1 LRSGQFSIEFLVVL
15 GVLLAILGS
24 ISWPMYNSAREDA
37 QQVTRLA
44 EAREAANEIVSALNT
59 VYSGGV
65 GSKQTVEYSLPS
77 GVWQIRVDESVDG
90 ADDVPRDN
98 RMDVQIEMNWEGDN
112 IVLVDTLIP
121 SQYIENWEGVPLID
135 SNLSENSGGHTVVV
149 SYENY
154 PTIVLEEA

>member
-1 LRSGQFSIEFLVVL
+1 MRSGQFSIEFLVVL

-37 QQVTRLA
+37 QRVTRLA

-59 VYSGGV
+59 VYSGWV
-65 GSKQTVEYSLPS
+65 GSKQTIDYSLPS

-90 ADDVPRDN
+90 TDDVFRDN

-112 IVLVDTLIP
+112 IVLVDTIIP
-121 SQYIENWEGVPLID
+121 SQYIENWGGVPLID